1 MISPSSIDPDKFI
14 QQDEKSILERFLKGK
29 IASSEDEFVF
39 HSVRYQNHP
48 NKIIGEVDF
57 IFVNREVILF
67 LEVKSGVSYDPTKNS
82 WTSYYDRY
90 NKVKKDPWQQVAD
103 YLFWFRDDYLTVK
116 NQESHLHN
124 KFKFGYGVIFPDVQT
139 HKDARYEKV
148 RFKQFGKKNGYGDE
162 FLEYNPELIYDIQDH
177 SNERTGIDNYI
188 RRIADYWKNHSANK
202 YRGNGPVSDEDLD
215 TLTNLIRR
223 EIVLEPRLSRL
234 IDFDL
239 EHTQNLT
246 SNQTRLYSAMV
257 DGPSRHN
264 VIVQGGPGTGKT
276 ILALEVAFSKAQ
288 KGKTLLLCYSRPLSK
303 LLIELKRKGL
313 VTGQLKMSIEESL
326 DVFCLDDFI
335 QKMGISHET
344 LFNGENQLKKA
355 LAKIERKSP
364 SYDYV
369 VIDEAQ
375 DIFNNVYFHIINMS
389 LKDGFSG
396 GGNCI
401 FLDKDFQLLHE
412 DKFDE
417 VYYNSFLEEF
427 DPYIF
432 PPLEVNCRNPKPIME
447 SASGYTGFE
456 KMECLK
462 ETGLKP
468 ILEYYSNTNHLIENI
483 SEYID
488 KLISE
493 DVQLWNISIIVP
505 STEILNELLKKN
517 KNVVNINFSSIL
529 ESDKIK
535 AGLPEDFKGLDNSIV
550 LYISDDFSPENEL
563 FNASL
568 FVAFSRA
575 KTTLKIYFPEEK
587 KDLINQTFLKN
598 FLRQ

>member
-1 MISPSSIDPDKFI
+1 MISPSAIDPDKFI
-14 QQDEKSILERFLKGK
+14 QQDEKSILERFLKSE
-29 IASSEDEFVF
+29 IAKSVDEFVF

-57 IFVNREVILF
+57 IFVDREVILF
-67 LEVKSGVSYDPTKNS
+67 LEVKSGVSYDPAKNS

-90 NKVKKDPWQQVAD
+90 HKVKKDPWQQVAD
-103 YLFWFRDDYLTVK
+103 YLFWFRDDYLTKK
-116 NQESHLHN
+116 NQESHLHD

-148 RFKQFGKKNGYGDE
+148 KFKQFGKKNGFGDE
-162 FLEYNPELIYDIQDH
+162 YLEYNPELVYDIKDH
-177 SNERTGIDNYI
+177 SNERTGIENYI
-188 RRIADYWKNHSANK
+188 RRIADYWKSHSANK
-202 YRGNGPVSDEDLD
+202 YRGNGLVSDEDLD
-215 TLTNLIRR
+215 ALTKLIRK

-234 IDFDL
+234 VDFDL
-239 EHTQNLT
+239 EHTQKLT
-246 SNQTRLYSAMV
+246 SSQTRLYSAMV

-303 LLIELKRKGL
+303 LLSELKRKGI
-313 VTGQLKMSIEESL
+313 VTGHLKMSIEENL

-335 QKMGISHET
+335 KKMGITHET

-355 LAKIERKSP
+355 LSKIQRKS
-364 SYDYV
+364 SAYDFV
-369 VIDEAQ
+369 VIDEGQ
-375 DIFNNVYFHIINMS
+375 DIFNPVYFQLINMS
-389 LKDGFSG
+389 LKAGFSG

-417 VYYNSFLEEF
+417 EYYCSFLEEF
-427 DPYIF
+427 NPYIF

-468 ILEYYSNTNHLIENI
+468 VLEYYSDTKDLLENI
-483 SEYID
+483 SEYVNN
-488 KLISE
+488 LISE
-493 DVQLWNISIIVP
+493 EVQLQNISIIVP
-505 STEILNELLKKN
+505 NAEFLSELLTKN
-517 KNVVNINFSSIL
+517 DKIVNINFSSIL
-529 ESDKIK
+529 ESEKIK

-550 LYISDDFSPENEL
+550 LFVSNEFSPENEL

-575 KTTLKIYFPEEK
+575 KTTLKVFFPEEK

-598 FLRQ
+598 FLRH

>member
-1 MISPSSIDPDKFI
+1 MISPSAIDPDKFI
-14 QQDEKSILERFLKGK
+14 QQDEKSILERFLKSE
-29 IASSEDEFVF
+29 IARNEDEFVF

-57 IFVNREVILF
+57 IFVDREVILF
-67 LEVKSGVSYDPTKNS
+67 LEVKSGVSYDPAKNS

-90 NKVKKDPWQQVAD
+90 HKVKKDPWQQVAD
-103 YLFWFRDDYLTVK
+103 YLFWFRDDYLTKK
-116 NQESHLHN
+116 NQVSHLHD

-148 RFKQFGKKNGYGDE
+148 KFKQFGKKNGYGDE
-162 FLEYNPELIYDIQDH
+162 YLEYNPELIYDIQDH

-188 RRIADYWKNHSANK
+188 RRIADYWKSHSANK
-202 YRGNGPVSDEDLD
+202 YRGYGPVSDEDLYA
-215 TLTNLIRR
+215 LTNLIRR
-223 EIVLEPRLSRL
+223 EIIVEPKLSTL

-239 EHTQNLT
+239 ELTQNLT
-246 SNQTRLYSAMV
+246 SSQTKLYSAMV
-257 DGPSRHN
+257 DGPNRHN

-303 LLIELKRKGL
+303 LLIELKRKGI
-313 VTGQLKMSIEESL
+313 VTGQLKMNIEENL

-335 QKMGISHET
+335 ERMGITHET

-355 LAKIERKSP
+355 LSKIERKSP
-364 SYDYV
+364 AYNFV

-375 DIFNNVYFHIINMS
+375 DIFNQVYFQIINMS
-389 LKDGFSG
+389 LKDGFSD

-401 FLDKDFQLLHE
+401 FLDRDFQLLHKE
-412 DKFDE
+412 KFDE
-417 VYYNSFLEEF
+417 EYYSSFLEEF
-427 DPYIF
+427 NPYIF

-468 ILEYYSNTNHLIENI
+468 ELEYYSDTNDLIKNI
-483 SEYID
+483 AEYAD

-493 DVQLWNISIIVP
+493 EVQLKNISIIVP
-505 STEILNELLKKN
+505 NTVVLSELLKKN
-517 KNVVNINFSSIL
+517 DKIVNINFSSIL
-529 ESDKIK
+529 ESEKIK

-550 LYISDDFSPENEL
+550 LYVSDEFRPENEL

-575 KTTLKIYFPEEK
+575 KTTLRIYFPEEK